1 MNGKTLKVDWK
12 FLKYSHLYE
21 LGHPIS
27 DKPRMFCY
35 LWDEA
40 GVGDKCKFGERWVL
54 PGQNPVEE
62 CLNRIRESLE
72 VQKYKFDNG
81 SINVP
86 MIWDVTDY
94 AKLIHRYYKG
104 SRVDDKI
111 REHIGF
117 RVGRTGE
124 FHTLSSQVMRTKV
137 SQFLT
142 NQNQKRP
149 IVRLSTAQYHVLS
162 DVITQ
167 INLGKRRF
175 LLELCARFGKTI
187 KASALPIEINTQL
200 TVITSYVKTVFTS
213 FQNDVQTYEQ
223 FKDIV
228 EVEAED
234 LNYQQKVTNAINE
247 GKRVFVYLSLVKG
260 SKREDRVKFLC
271 GLDISRMVIVDE
283 GDFGAHQPDQAE
295 LISNNIKDNDVLI
308 VMTGTNADRASS
320 IYDIDYMKS
329 VSYFQLLVNK
339 RESFI
344 HKMAG
349 KNMISNPNGLKSFE
363 KDKGRDL
370 VYPSVQGYQMDLI
383 HSVGLAIERGL
394 VSEGEFTKLPSWQK
408 FVQNPI
414 KAKGWY
420 VTLLEALFKG
430 KHNLDDLNV
439 DFQTN
444 SIGGRRVA
452 MMFLPD
458 NSKKENITK
467 VVNITSEVLSD
478 YIVIELSGNV
488 TTQKNAEKLVKET
501 MELNPTKSIL
511 IISAKMAQRSFSIPL
526 ITELYLCYDRG
537 QNGATI
543 QKMSRALTPN
553 GMDKV
558 GKILSLSFDSNR
570 DDKFDTLIVQTALNL
585 LESGASGSDI
595 NTEIRRV
602 LNSIDIFSCTDGGAM
617 KMNIDDFVESS
628 LQRKTISRVMGMK
641 TDINEIPTDIIDALV
656 SGNTDYI
663 KNVIREAARTGKTFE
678 KISTKSKN
686 KDKASSDVSELK
698 KLEKV
703 RQVLTTIYENSD
715 ILMRTGKYLGA
726 NNIRESFKVFE
737 FKGWQSMIGEEF
749 GLDYDVIKYLFESG
763 RINENWVNI
772 LHK

>member
-1 MNGKTLKVDWK
+1 MNGKSLKVDWK
-12 FLKYSHLYE
+12 YLKYSHLYD
-21 LGHPIS
+21 LGYTTS
-27 DKPRMFCY
+27 DTPRMFCY
-35 LWDEA
+35 LWDE
-40 GVGDKCKFGERWVL
+40 VGIENECKFGERWVL

-62 CLNRIRESLE
+62 CLNRIRESIG
-72 VQKYKFDNG
+72 VRKDIFDSGN
-81 SINVP
+81 INVP

-94 AKLIHRYYKG
+94 SIKVDKFKKNG
-104 SRVDDKI
+104 KVDDEI
-111 REHIGF
+111 RKHIGF
-117 RVGRTGE
+117 RKGTVGE
-124 FHTLSSQVMRTKV
+124 VHSISSQAMRTKV

-149 IVRLSTAQYHVLS
+149 IVRLSTAQYDVLS
-162 DVITQ
+162 DVVTQ

-200 TVITSYVKTVFTS
+200 MVITSYVKTVFTS

-228 EVEAED
+228 EVEADD

-271 GLDISRMVIVDE
+271 GLDVSRMVIVDE
-283 GDFGAHQPDQAE
+283 GDFGAHQPAQAE
-295 LISNNIKDNDVLI
+295 IISNNIKEDDVLI

-320 IYDIDYMKS
+320 IYDIDYPKS
-329 VSYFQLLVNK
+329 VPYFQLLVDK

-349 KNMISNPNGLKSFE
+349 KNMISNSNRLRYFE
-363 KDKGRDL
+363 RDKGRDL
-370 VYPSVQGYQMDLI
+370 LYPSVQGYQMDLI
-383 HSVGLAIERGL
+383 SSVSLAIECGL

-430 KHNLDDLNV
+430 KHNLNELNV

-467 VVNITSEVLSD
+467 VVNITSELLSD

-585 LESGASGSDI
+585 IQNGGNMSDI

-602 LNSIDIFSCTDGGAM
+602 LNSIDIFSCTDDGAM

-641 TDINEIPTDIIDALV
+641 TDINGIPTDIIDALV

-663 KNVIREAARTGKTFE
+663 KNVIREAAKTGKTFE
-678 KISTKSKN
+678 KIPTKSKN
-686 KDKASSDVSELK
+686 KAKASSDKSELK

-715 ILMRTGKYLGA
+715 ILMRVGKYLGA

-737 FKGWQSMIGEEF
+737 SKGWQSMIGEEF
-749 GLDYDVIKYLFESG
+749 GLEYDVIKYLFESG
-763 RINENWVNI
+763 RINENWINI